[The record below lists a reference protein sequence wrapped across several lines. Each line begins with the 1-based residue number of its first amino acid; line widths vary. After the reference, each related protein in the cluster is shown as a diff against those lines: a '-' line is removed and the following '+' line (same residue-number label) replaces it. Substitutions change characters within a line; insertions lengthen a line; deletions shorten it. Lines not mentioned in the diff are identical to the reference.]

1 MPFLFWPIISG
12 IAVTWLLRETDMAIP
27 VFIWFWILII
37 LMFAWPVGATWF
49 FTLTIA
55 LGILAVMAAFWEHV
69 VGVILGCFMFFMFI
83 LAFLT
88 AIR

>member
-27 VFIWFWILII
+27 VFIWFWILIA
-37 LMFAWPVGATWF
+37 LMLWWPAGAAWFV
-49 FTLTIA
+49 TLTVA
-55 LGILAVMAAFWEHV
+55 LGILAFCAAFWEHV
-69 VGVILGCFMFFMFI
+69 VGVMLGCFMFFMFVV
-83 LAFLT
+83 AFIS